1 MHKDAT
7 RGAQIEA
14 SVAGFRLRPPGWR
27 TVCINRWG
35 SLKSAPQGLKPR
47 CLLAI
52 PGTTEV
58 VPFHEAIRAVSSRFP
73 ARLKSCPF
81 TLWLTKH
88 QCAFFSKLRNPVLA
102 RSG

>member
-58 VPFHEAIRAVSSRFP
+58 VPFHFVAHEASMRILQQAP
-73 ARLKSCPF
+73 KSCPGAK
-81 TLWLTKH
+81 WVIKGLTV
-88 QCAFFSKLRNPVLA
+88 FLFP
-102 RSG
+102 